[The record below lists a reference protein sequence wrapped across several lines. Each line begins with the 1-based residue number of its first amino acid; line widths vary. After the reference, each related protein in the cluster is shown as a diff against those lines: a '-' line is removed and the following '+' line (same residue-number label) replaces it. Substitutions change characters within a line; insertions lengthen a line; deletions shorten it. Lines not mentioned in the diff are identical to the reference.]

1 MRKRNNEVR
10 IRLNDEE
17 YAKLQKNAEKANMKV
32 APYVRK
38 IAQSP
43 NIFIVNCD
51 YDIIAEHT
59 KEIASVRT
67 TINQLIFTI
76 EATNNYLPKDIGT
89 IVELM
94 TYIFET
100 ENKLRDHLRKERN
113 LNFEKL
119 IIK

>member
-1 MRKRNNEVR
+1 MRKRDKEIR
-10 IRLNDEE
+10 IRLSDEE
-17 YAKLQKNAEKANMKV
+17 YATLQKKAEKVHMRV
-32 APYVRK
+32 AHYVRK

-51 YDIIAEHT
+51 YDIIAKHT
-59 KEIASVRT
+59 KEIANVRT

-100 ENKLRDHLRKERN
+100 ENELLRHLRKERN

-119 IIK
+119 ID